1 MCGEF
6 NDGEIALANGPFQ
19 LVVAHSSW
27 GRPADRWVPGVS
39 HTRRGLSDSV
49 LVLDTRAGWCSV
61 WSSHGRGRSG
71 RVRNRGRGG
80 RSNSSSAW
88 HGRHLLSARSRS
100 LSLCGKRLRSSV
112 AAARDTKHAPS
123 VRHWAACLRPHR
135 ASLHTNP
142 TSLRKH
148 PLEDVAPAT
157 VSVNDDFIPF
167 LPYNY
172 SATPRAWIPVAMAT
186 EVKLRVRVGG
196 K

>member
-1 MCGEF
+1 MAAVGRAEC
-6 NDGEIALANGPFQ
+6 EIAAAADAATAAPLGTAAIFFRLA
-19 LVVAHSSW
+19 
-27 GRPADRWVPGVS
+27 
-39 HTRRGLSDSV
+39 
-49 LVLDTRAGWCSV
+49 RA
-61 WSSHGRGRSG
+61 
-71 RVRNRGRGG
+71 
-80 RSNSSSAW
+80 
-88 HGRHLLSARSRS
+88 LS

-123 VRHWAACLRPHR
+123 VRHWAASLRPHR

-148 PLEDVAPAT
+148 PLEEVAPAT